1 MKESLPRSITSQAN
15 NNKRLQMSKD
25 NRKFM
30 VIVDGIIV
38 AKEIGADDF
47 DILIKDI
54 LHEGYPLDLIQV
66 WVETSFRL
74 IPERYEV
81 D

>member
-1 MKESLPRSITSQAN
+1 
-15 NNKRLQMSKD
+15 MSKD

-30 VIVDGIIV
+30 VIVEGIIV
-38 AKEIGADDF
+38 AKEIDATEF
-47 DILIKDI
+47 DIVIKD
-54 LHEGYPLDLIQV
+54 LEYEGYPLDQIQV

>member
-1 MKESLPRSITSQAN
+1 
-15 NNKRLQMSKD
+15 MSKD

>member
-1 MKESLPRSITSQAN
+1 
-15 NNKRLQMSKD
+15 MSKD

-66 WVETSFRL
+66 WVETNFRL

>member
-1 MKESLPRSITSQAN
+1 
-15 NNKRLQMSKD
+15 MSKD

-30 VIVDGIIV
+30 VILDGIII

-54 LHEGYPLDLIQV
+54 LHDGYALEEIQV
-66 WVETSFRL
+66 WVETSFRM